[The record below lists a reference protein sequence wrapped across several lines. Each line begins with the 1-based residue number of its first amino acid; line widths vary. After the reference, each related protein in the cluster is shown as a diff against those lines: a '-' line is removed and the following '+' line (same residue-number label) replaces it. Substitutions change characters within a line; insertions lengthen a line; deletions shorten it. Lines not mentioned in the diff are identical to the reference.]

1 MCSREEVG
9 GGTMLNHSDLRR
21 RGEFSRHVSMLA
33 GGMGLWGGIGEC
45 SGEVGWL
52 ASNREMVWG
61 IYT

>member
-1 MCSREEVG
+1 
-9 GGTMLNHSDLRR
+9 
-21 RGEFSRHVSMLA
+21 MLA